1 MYVYSINHGVCSIT
15 TACTNIKN
23 SRDLGTCIK
32 VVTTM
37 MSKELSV
44 LPPSAFLWLLVLAM
58 LPQLGI
64 ATQGLTQEATIVTTL
79 QEHVNYGACMARI
92 DPPPSAEML
101 SPAGTFLD
109 CSTGDSFVTFD
120 CLNTS
125 GQTTKATASQM
136 FQTAQLAMITGK
148 KVQLILDDTFKID
161 GWCLV
166 RRIDLLP

>member
-1 MYVYSINHGVCSIT
+1 MTIMNK
-15 TACTNIKN
+15 ADAN
-23 SRDLGTCIK
+23 
-32 VVTTM
+32 
-37 MSKELSV
+37 
-44 LPPSAFLWLLVLAM
+44 LPNPAALLVAFVLSAVAY
-58 LPQLGI
+58 PVF
-64 ATQGLTQEATIVTTL
+64 ATQGLTQEATIQTTL

-92 DPPPSAEML
+92 DPPPSAQML

-109 CSTGDSFVTFD
+109 CSTADSFVTFD

-148 KVQLILDDTFKID
+148 KVQLILDDAVKID

>member
-1 MYVYSINHGVCSIT
+1 M
-15 TACTNIKN
+15 
-23 SRDLGTCIK
+23 
-32 VVTTM
+32 TTM
-37 MSKELSV
+37 NKANANF
-44 LPPSAFLWLLVLAM
+44 PNATALLVAFVLSAVAH
-58 LPQLGI
+58 PVF
-64 ATQGLTQEATIVTTL
+64 ATQGLTQEATIQTTL

-92 DPPPSAEML
+92 DPPPSAQML

-109 CSTGDSFVTFD
+109 CSTADSFVTFD

-148 KVQLILDDTFKID
+148 KVQLILDDAVKID

>member
-1 MYVYSINHGVCSIT
+1 MTTFLNLIVLKGHGAKT
-15 TACTNIKN
+15 M
-23 SRDLGTCIK
+23 LIK
-32 VVTTM
+32 VKRYLAIAAAM
-37 MSKELSV
+37 LAIFEAIV
-44 LPPSAFLWLLVLAM
+44 LPQSVF
-58 LPQLGI
+58 
-64 ATQGLTQEATIVTTL
+64 ATQGLTQEATIQTTL

-92 DPPPSAEML
+92 DPPPSAQML

-109 CSTGDSFVTFD
+109 CSTADSFVTFD

-148 KVQLILDDTFKID
+148 KVQLILDDAVKID

>member
-1 MYVYSINHGVCSIT
+1 MM
-15 TACTNIKN
+15 IKLK
-23 SRDLGTCIK
+23 SYIAAAA
-32 VVTTM
+32 
-37 MSKELSV
+37 
-44 LPPSAFLWLLVLAM
+44 AFLVVSDAVVHSHSVF
-58 LPQLGI
+58 
-64 ATQGLTQEATIVTTL
+64 ATQGLTQEATIQTTL

-92 DPPPSAEML
+92 DPPPSAQML

-109 CSTGDSFVTFD
+109 CSTADSFVTFD

-148 KVQLILDDTFKID
+148 KVQLILDDAVKID